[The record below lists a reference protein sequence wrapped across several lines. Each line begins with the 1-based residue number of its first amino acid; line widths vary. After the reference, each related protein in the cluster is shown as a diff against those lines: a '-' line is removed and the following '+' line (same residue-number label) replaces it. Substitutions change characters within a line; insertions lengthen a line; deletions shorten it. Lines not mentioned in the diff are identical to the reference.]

1 MKESGPRIVK
11 LEEYA
16 PSPFLVTDV
25 FLTFDLD
32 ETKTLVKSLLKIK
45 RNEDLQE
52 SANQLILDGQNLKL
66 ISLKLDGEFLTKDQ
80 FSLTSEKLY
89 ISVSKKSF
97 SLEIETEINPAANTA
112 LQGLYRS
119 GNIFCTQN
127 EPEGF
132 RRITYFIDRP
142 DIMAKYSTKIIADK
156 KLCPVLLSNGNP
168 VKSGDL
174 DNGKHFVEW
183 HDPFFKP
190 SYLFALVAGDLGL
203 LKDKFITK
211 SKRVIDLRIYSD
223 KGNEDKCTFAMESLK
238 KAMKWDED
246 TFGLEYDLDIY
257 MIVAVDAFNMGAME
271 NKGLNIFNSSAVLA
285 NPDIATD
292 DNYHRI
298 ESIIAHEYFHNWTG
312 NRVTCRDWFQL
323 TLKEGLTV
331 FRDQEFS
338 SDLHSRPVQRI
349 RDVQSLKERQFPED
363 DGPTAHPIR
372 PSSYMEINNFY
383 TATIYEKGAEVIR
396 MIHTLVGPSGFRRGM
411 DKYFELFDGKAVT
424 TEDFIH
430 SMEVANNIDLTQ
442 FKNWYSQFGTP
453 RIEVESSFDEKQKT
467 FNLNIKQLSPETLH
481 FPLKVGLI
489 DQNGK
494 EISLSLPKEET
505 NLLLKKGILEIK
517 KREESFQFKN
527 INKKPFLSINRD
539 FSAPIKINWNPSME
553 NQIFLLTHDS
563 NGFNRY
569 EAAQDLANK
578 IIQKEIG
585 SIHAHETL
593 DIPEEYIEA
602 FGTLLGDN
610 SIDPFF
616 KSLCLQIPSE
626 GVLLQDQEVY
636 DFDGTHLSRNFLKK
650 VLAKTYKKKILTL
663 YKKLSVNKKYTLASK
678 DVGNRAL
685 KNTLMS
691 FLMCLEEE
699 EIYELI
705 KEQFDQANNMT
716 DKVAALQCLVY
727 SNSPLKRPALD
738 TFYLHWN
745 KNHLVMEKW
754 FAIQASSPQQNTYTK
769 VYELEESAVYD
780 KRIPNIVR
788 ALWGSFSSNYVHFH
802 HKSGRGYSLI
812 AKKIIELDSINPQ
825 VSSALAKTF
834 RHYKKLMPE
843 NKRLMQLELEK
854 IRNHVGISKNV
865 LEIVAKTLT

>member
-1 MKESGPRIVK
+1 MKESGPTIVK

-45 RNEDLQE
+45 RNEILNDSVKE
-52 SANQLILDGQNLKL
+52 LILDGSNLKL
-66 ISLKLDGEFLTKDQ
+66 ISLKLDGELLTKDQ
-80 FSLTSEKLY
+80 FSLTAEKLY
-89 ISVSKKSF
+89 ISVSKNAF
-97 SLEIETEINPAANTA
+97 SLEIENEINPTANTA

-142 DIMAKYSTKIIADK
+142 DIMAKYTTKIIADK
-156 KLCPVLLSNGNP
+156 KQYPILLSNGNP
-168 VKSGDL
+168 ISSGDL

-183 HDPFFKP
+183 YDPFFKP
-190 SYLFALVAGDLGL
+190 SYLFALVAGDLDL
-203 LKDKFITK
+203 LRDEFITK
-211 SKRVIDLRIYSD
+211 SNRNIDLRIYSD
-223 KGNEDKCTFAMESLK
+223 KGNKDKCKFAMESLK

-396 MIHTLVGPSGFRRGM
+396 MIHTLVGQPGFRRGM
-411 DKYFELFDGKAVT
+411 DKYFELYDGKAVT
-424 TEDFIH
+424 TEDFIYA
-430 SMEVANNIDLTQ
+430 MEVANNIDLTQ

-453 RIEVESSFDEKQKT
+453 RIEVESSFDEKEKT
-467 FNLNIKQLSPETLH
+467 FSLNIKQLSPETLH

-489 DQNGK
+489 DDKGK
-494 EISLSLPKEET
+494 DISFNEET
-505 NLLLKKGILEIK
+505 SSLLKKGILEVK
-517 KREESFQFKN
+517 KREETFHFKN
-527 INKKPFLSINRD
+527 VNKAPYLSINRD

-578 IIQKEIG
+578 IIQGEISSLHG
-585 SIHAHETL
+585 NKKI
-593 DIPEEYIEA
+593 DISEEYISA
-602 FGTLLGDN
+602 FGKLLDDK
-610 SIDPFF
+610 SIDSFF

-636 DFDGTHLSRNFLKK
+636 DFDGTHVSRDFLKK
-650 VLAKTYKKKILTL
+650 VLAKTYKEKLSTL
-663 YKKLSVNKKYTLASK
+663 YKDLSTNKKYTLESK
-678 DVGNRAL
+678 DVSNRAL
-685 KNTLMS
+685 KNTVMS
-691 FLMCLEEE
+691 FLSYLEED
-699 EIYELI
+699 EIYGLI
-705 KEQFDQANNMT
+705 KEQFDEANNMT
-716 DKVAALQCLVY
+716 DKVAALQCLVQ
-727 SNSPLKRPALD
+727 SNSPLKKAALD
-738 TFYLHWN
+738 SFYLKWN

-754 FAIQASSPQQNTYTK
+754 FAIQASSPQQDTYSK
-769 VYELEESAVYD
+769 IYELEGSPVYD
-780 KRIPNIVR
+780 KTIPNLVR
-788 ALWGSFSSNYVHFH
+788 ALWGTFTSNYVHFH
-802 HKSGRGYSLI
+802 HKSGRGYALI
-812 AKKIIELDSINPQ
+812 ARKILELDPINPQ
-825 VSSALAKTF
+825 VSSALAKSF

-854 IRNHVGISKNV
+854 IRSHVGISKNV
-865 LEIVAKTLT
+865 LEIVTKTLA

>member
-16 PSPFLVTDV
+16 PSSFLITDV
-25 FLTFDLD
+25 FLTFNLN
-32 ETKTLVKSLLKIK
+32 ENKTNVKSLLKIK
-45 RNEDLQE
+45 RNETVSGPKNDLV
-52 SANQLILDGQNLKL
+52 LDGQDLKL
-66 ISLKLDGEFLTKDQ
+66 ISLKLDGEELTKDKFIQ
-80 FSLTSEKLY
+80 TPEKLH
-89 ISVSKKSF
+89 ISVSKDAF
-97 SLEIETEINPAANTA
+97 SLEVETEINPMANTA

-119 GNIFCTQN
+119 GNIYCTQN

-142 DIMAKYSTKIIADK
+142 DIMAKYKTKIIADK
-156 KLCPVLLSNGNP
+156 IQCPVLLSNGNP
-168 VKSGDL
+168 ISSGDL

-203 LKDKFITK
+203 LKDKFVTK
-211 SKRVIDLRIYSD
+211 SKRIIDLRIYSD
-223 KGNEDKCTFAMESLK
+223 KGNEDKCKFAMESLK

-349 RDVQSLKERQFPED
+349 RDVQSLRERQFPED
-363 DGPTAHPIR
+363 DGPNAHPIR

-396 MIHTLVGPSGFRRGM
+396 MIHTFVGADGFRKGM

-430 SMEVANNIDLTQ
+430 AMESANNVDLTQ

-453 RIEVESSFDEKQKT
+453 RIHVETTFNEKVKT
-467 FNLNIKQLSPETLH
+467 FTLTIKQLSPTTLH
-481 FPLKVGLI
+481 FPLKIGLL
-489 DQNGK
+489 DEKGK
-494 EISLSLPKEET
+494 DIPLKLSEGET
-505 NLLLKKGILEIK
+505 GPLLKKGILEIK
-517 KREESFQFKN
+517 NREESFNFKN
-527 INKKPFLSINRD
+527 IKKMPYLSINRD
-539 FSAPIKINWNPSME
+539 FSSPVKINWNPSMD

-563 NGFNRY
+563 NEFNRF

-578 IIQKEIG
+578 IIQGEIC
-585 SIHAHETL
+585 SLHSHQKL
-593 DIPEEYIEA
+593 DVCEEYVNA
-602 FGTLLGDN
+602 FGKLLDDK

-626 GVLLQDQEVY
+626 SVLLQDQDLY
-636 DFDGTHLSRNFLKK
+636 DFDGTHLSRDFLKK
-650 VLAKTYKKKILTL
+650 VLAKTFKKKMMAM
-663 YKKLSVNKKYTLASK
+663 YKKLSTDKKYTLSSK

-685 KNTLMS
+685 KNTLMG
-691 FLMCLEEE
+691 FLASLEEE

-705 KEQFDQANNMT
+705 KDQFDGANNMT
-716 DKVAALQCLVY
+716 DKISALQCLAY
-727 SNSPLKRPALD
+727 SNSALKKPALD
-738 TFYLHWN
+738 SFYLKWF

-754 FAIQASSPQQNTYTK
+754 IAIQASSPQQDTYSK
-769 VYELEESAVYD
+769 MYEIEELPIYD
-780 KRIPNIVR
+780 KTIPNIVR
-788 ALWGSFSSNYVHFH
+788 ALWGSFTSNYIHFH

-812 AKKIIELDSINPQ
+812 ARKILELDSINPQ
-825 VSSALAKTF
+825 VSSALAKSF
-834 RHYKKLMPE
+834 KHYKKLMPE
-843 NKRLMQLELEK
+843 NKKLMQMELEK
-854 IRNHVGISKNV
+854 IRGHIGISKNV
-865 LEIVAKTLT
+865 LEIVSKTLA

>member
-1 MKESGPRIVK
+1 MKESGPTIVK

-16 PSPFLVTDV
+16 PSPFLITDV

-45 RNEDLQE
+45 RNEKLSE
-52 SANQLILDGQNLKL
+52 GPKELILDGSNLKL
-66 ISLKLDGEFLTKDQ
+66 RSLKLDGELLTKDQ
-80 FSLTSEKLY
+80 FSLTAEKLY
-89 ISVSKKSF
+89 ISVSKNSF
-97 SLEIETEINPAANTA
+97 SLEIENEINPKANTA

-142 DIMAKYSTKIIADK
+142 DIMAKYTTKIIADK

-168 VKSGDL
+168 ISSGDL

-183 HDPFFKP
+183 YDPFFKP

-203 LKDKFITK
+203 LRDKFTTK
-211 SKRVIDLRIYSD
+211 SKRNIDLRIYSD
-223 KGNEDKCTFAMESLK
+223 KGNEDKCKFAMESVK

-396 MIHTLVGPSGFRRGM
+396 MIHTLVGQSGFRKGM
-411 DKYFELFDGKAVT
+411 DKYFELYDGKAVT

-430 SMEVANNIDLTQ
+430 AMEVANNIDLTQ

-453 RIEVESSFDEKQKT
+453 RIEVESSFNEKEKT
-467 FNLNIKQLSPETLH
+467 FSLNIKQLSPETLH

-489 DQNGK
+489 DDKGK
-494 EISLSLPKEET
+494 DISFKDEMNP
-505 NLLLKKGILEIK
+505 LLKKGILEIK
-517 KREESFQFKN
+517 NREESFHFKN
-527 INKKPFLSINRD
+527 INKAPYLSINRD
-539 FSAPIKINWNPSME
+539 FSAPIKINWRPSLE

-578 IIQKEIG
+578 IIQGEIISLHG
-585 SIHAHETL
+585 HEKI
-593 DIPEEYIEA
+593 DISEEYLGA
-602 FGTLLGDN
+602 FGKLLEDK
-610 SIDPFF
+610 SIDSFF
-616 KSLCLQIPSE
+616 KSLCLQIPTE

-650 VLAKTYKKKILTL
+650 VLARTYKKKLLSL
-663 YKKLSVNKKYTLASK
+663 YKDLSTDKKYTLDSK

-685 KNTLMS
+685 KNTVMG
-691 FLMCLEEE
+691 FLSCLEED
-699 EIYELI
+699 EIYDLI
-705 KEQFDQANNMT
+705 KEQFDLANNMT
-716 DKVAALQCLVY
+716 DKVAALQCLVH
-727 SNSPLKRPALD
+727 SNSPLKKSALD
-738 TFYLHWN
+738 SFYLKWN

-754 FAIQASSPQQNTYTK
+754 FAIQASSPQQDTYSK
-769 VYELEESAVYD
+769 IYELEESAVYD
-780 KRIPNIVR
+780 KTIPNLVR
-788 ALWGSFSSNYVHFH
+788 ALWGTFTSNYVHFH
-802 HKSGRGYSLI
+802 HKSGRGYALI
-812 AKKIIELDSINPQ
+812 ARKILELDPINPQ
-825 VSSALAKTF
+825 VSSALAKSF

-843 NKRLMQLELEK
+843 NKKLMQLELEK
-854 IRNHVGISKNV
+854 IRSQVGISKNV
-865 LEIVAKTLT
+865 LEIVTKTLA